1 MINSLNRNITLE
13 SSYEADMKDIIEKIM
28 ADPRYRKNIEYG
40 EPRSGHPEGKV
51 KQHIADLEILIKMGR
66 VSKEDEY

>member
-1 MINSLNRNITLE
+1 
-13 SSYEADMKDIIEKIM
+13 MKDIIEKIM